1 MYTARES
8 RIECYDGPGSGMTFD
23 LTDAI
28 HGGSMFL
35 LPFERLPRA
44 FRCDEV
50 KRYYDILDKK
60 RLSLFL
66 KRVTDIVLALLLLIF
81 LLLPMAVIA
90 VIIKATSK
98 GPVLYKQVRVTT
110 YNRRFK
116 IWKFRTMTVGADQ
129 KGALVTS
136 ANDSRITGVGKTLR
150 KFRLDELPQIFH
162 VLSGKMSFV
171 GTRPEVPKFVERY
184 TPEMMATLLMPAGIT
199 SLASIR
205 FKDEDAMIGDVSDPD
220 EVDRIYVEQILPKKM
235 EYNLKYISR
244 FGFRRDIYL
253 MLSTVRHVVE

>member
-1 MYTARES
+1 M
-8 RIECYDGPGSGMTFD
+8 I
-23 LTDAI
+23 
-28 HGGSMFL
+28 L
-35 LPFERLPRA
+35 LPFDKLPRKLQ
-44 FRCDEV
+44 CDEV
-50 KRYYDILDKK
+50 KKYYDILDKK
-60 RLSLFL
+60 RPSLVMKRVMDIILSLIM
-66 KRVTDIVLALLLLIF
+66 IVLLI
-81 LLLPMAVIA
+81 LPMAVIA
-90 VIIKATSK
+90 IIIKLTSK

-110 YNRRFK
+110 NNRRFK

-136 ANDSRITGVGKTLR
+136 ANDNRVTGIGKTLR
-150 KFRLDELPQIFH
+150 KFRLDELPQVFH

-171 GTRPEVPKFVERY
+171 GTRPEVVKYVERY

-220 EVDRIYVEQILPKKM
+220 EVDRIYVEEILPKKM
-235 EYNLKYISR
+235 RYNLKYLYR

-253 MLSTVRHVVE
+253 MVSTVKHVFTGD